1 MYNSIMDK
9 ERFEFYTKWFKTLL
23 IEEFLNLSLDYQ
35 KKFIVMINKFVKDC
49 QRIHKEAINIKEKS
63 IKVYIKDISKDLII
77 KGQVEKTGDNIEMSY
92 PSFLKKPSIG
102 DIINCTVYS
111 MDGEIWYSSKK
122 ELIEL

>member
-49 QRIHKEAINIKEKS
+49 QRIHKEAINIKERS

-111 MDGEIWYSSKK
+111 MDGEVWYSSKK

>member
-49 QRIHKEAINIKEKS
+49 QRIHKEAINIKERS

-111 MDGEIWYSSKK
+111 MDGEVWYSSKK
-122 ELIEL
+122 ELI

>member
-1 MYNSIMDK
+1 MDK

-49 QRIHKEAINIKEKS
+49 QRIHKEAINIKERS

-111 MDGEIWYSSKK
+111 MDGEVWYSSKK
-122 ELIEL
+122 ELI